1 MITIQ
6 KPNFI
11 YSTFEID
18 TFKSIYTHLTK
29 FGVTTWSS
37 RWSNVREKMCGNK
50 GYIYLYHAEKHR
62 KKVERKVVK
71 GKRVSTIIS
80 RGHWKVRVY
89 RFHKDNVVSAVQHKH
104 HFTVVLKVQ

>member
-18 TFKSIYTHLTK
+18 TIDNIYSRLSR
-29 FGVTTWSS
+29 FGVPTWSS
-37 RWSNVREKMCGNK
+37 RWVNVRESLNK
-50 GYIYLYHAEKHR
+50 KDEYIYLYHAEKHR

-80 RGHWKVRVY
+80 RGHWKIRIY
-89 RFHKDNVVSAVQHKH
+89 RFRKESIVSAVQHKH
-104 HFTVVLKVQ
+104 HFNVVLKVQ

>member
-11 YSTFEID
+11 YSKFEID
-18 TFKSIYTHLTK
+18 TFSSIYSRLAS
-29 FGVTTWSS
+29 FGVPTWSN
-37 RWSNVREKMCGNK
+37 RWSNVREKIRG
-50 GYIYLYHAEKHR
+50 GDEYIYLYHAEKHR

-80 RGHWKVRVY
+80 RGHWKIRIY
-89 RFHKDNVVSAVQHKH
+89 RFRKENVVSAVQNKH
-104 HFTVVLKVQ
+104 HFNVVLKVQ